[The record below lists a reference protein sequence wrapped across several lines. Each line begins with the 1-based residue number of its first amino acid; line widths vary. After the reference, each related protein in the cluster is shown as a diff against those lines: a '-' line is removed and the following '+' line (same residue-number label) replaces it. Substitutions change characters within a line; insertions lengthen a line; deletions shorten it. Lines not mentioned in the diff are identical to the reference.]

1 MILTKAKVFVERGDI
16 VNKLKLS
23 REKIDIQL
31 GNNLMSITALAN
43 AYGCSRA
50 RINVILNSR
59 EVTPMC
65 AGRLAKALNVK
76 VEQIIE

>member
-1 MILTKAKVFVERGDI
+1 MPAKVFVERGDI

>member
-1 MILTKAKVFVERGDI
+1 M
-16 VNKLKLS
+16 NKIKLD
-23 REKIDIQL
+23 RVKIDIQL
-31 GNNLMSITALAN
+31 GNNLMTITALAE

-76 VEQIIE
+76 VEQIME